1 MLKISNVI
9 NVNIACILKNAIC
22 FYYWDGKQIEYSIE
36 NAIRRYCEQ
45 MPGIE
50 KDISNKD
57 IRALFN
63 RYIEKAKKDCY
74 FIVKNEIDMSISPK
88 IKNFKDFVTNEQI
101 PFKNIAEMQNFI
113 IEHF

>member
-1 MLKISNVI
+1 MIKISEVI
-9 NVNIACILKNAIC
+9 KVNISCILKNAIC
-22 FYYWDGKQIEYSIE
+22 FYFWDGKPIEGTIEKAIERYST
-36 NAIRRYCEQ
+36 Q
-45 MPGIE
+45 MYGIE

-57 IRALFN
+57 IMVLFYK
-63 RYIEKAKKDCY
+63 YIDKAKKDCY
-74 FIVKNEIDMSISPK
+74 FIVKNEIDTSISPK